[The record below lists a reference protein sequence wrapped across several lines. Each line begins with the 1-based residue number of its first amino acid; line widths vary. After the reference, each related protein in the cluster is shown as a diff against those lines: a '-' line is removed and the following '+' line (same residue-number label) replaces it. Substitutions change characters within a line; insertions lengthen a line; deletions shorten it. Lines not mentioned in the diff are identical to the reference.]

1 MVTAK
6 GLLVLQ
12 RGKRPKLAQK
22 RRRKSDEAVTLSFFT
37 SNCWQPRRAEASK
50 SRPLRYQT
58 RVTLAVLLV
67 LSASTVL
74 AQSTGG
80 ARSLTVTP
88 SFESGLTY
96 THRSSAVDGTNGDDL
111 ILQLRPG
118 VQISSRSGRFQG
130 SLNYSLGGIYRAGRT
145 DGETLENNLSA
156 SLRGELVENWMFVDG
171 LASITQQ
178 SLSAFGEQTV
188 GSTSVSNANRVEV
201 GNLSLTPYV
210 AGRIGEF
217 AGYKASLTAAATNTR
232 RSLANDSTSTG
243 GALSLSSLTSGAVL
257 GWGLNATWQEVD
269 FRQGRTTEN
278 GRVTASLNIVP
289 DIELSFALRAGQE
302 STNVG
307 SLETRTYD
315 NWGAT
320 ARWTPSPRTSAVFD
334 TDRRYFGNSHKLV
347 LEHRM
352 SRSSI
357 RFSSVRDASNGA
369 DSRTVNVP
377 VTLYQLISARLAT
390 QEPDPVL
397 RNQLVLA
404 EIAGIPGADPTQII
418 GAIPLSTGITLVRR
432 DDVGFSYSGLRTTL
446 NVLVFSSDSRVL
458 DNPLQLPGEGRV
470 RQWGYTG
477 SVGYKLNPLDSV
489 SLTGSQQRTL
499 GNEVR
504 LGNDLKS
511 LSLGWTGQLGRR
523 TSASL
528 SARYTVFNSNT
539 NPYKESSLS
548 GSVSLRF

>member
-1 MVTAK
+1 M
-6 GLLVLQ
+6 
-12 RGKRPKLAQK
+12 
-22 RRRKSDEAVTLSFFT
+22 TLSFFT
-37 SNCWQPRRAEASK
+37 SNRWRSRRAEVNRSDLA
-50 SRPLRYQT
+50 RPHART
-58 RVTLAVLLV
+58 SLAVLLA
-67 LSASTVL
+67 LSASTVS

-80 ARSLTVTP
+80 ARSLSITP

-96 THRSSAVDGTNGDDL
+96 THRSKAVDGSNGDDL

-130 SLNYSLGGIYRAGRT
+130 SLNYALGGIYRAGRT
-145 DGETLENNLSA
+145 DGHTLENNLSA
-156 SLRGELVENWMFVDG
+156 SLKGELVENWMFIDG
-171 LASITQQ
+171 LASVTQQ

-188 GSTSVSNANRVEV
+188 GSSSVSNANRVEV

-217 AGYKASLTAAATNTR
+217 AGYKASLSASATNTR

-243 GALSLSSLTSGAVL
+243 GALSLSSLTSGAVF
-257 GWGLNATWQEVD
+257 GWGLDATWQEVD

-307 SLETRTYD
+307 TLETRTYD

-334 TDRRYFGNSHKLV
+334 TDRRYFGNSHKLI

-357 RFSSVRDASNGA
+357 RISSVRDASSGA
-369 DSRTVNVP
+369 DSRSVNVP
-377 VTLYQLISARLAT
+377 VTLYELISARLAAV
-390 QEPDPVL
+390 ESDPV
-397 RNQLVLA
+397 RRDQMVLA

-432 DDVGFSYSGLRTTL
+432 DDVGFSYSGRRTTF
-446 NVLVFSSDSRVL
+446 NVLIFSSDSRVL

-477 SVGYKLNPLDSV
+477 SVSYKLNPLDAIN
-489 SLTGSQQRTL
+489 LTGSQQRTL
-499 GNEVR
+499 GNETLR
-504 LGNDLKS
+504 GNDLKS
-511 LSLGWTGQLGRR
+511 LSVGWTGQLGRR

-528 SARYTVFNSNT
+528 SARHTVFNSDT

>member
-1 MVTAK
+1 MV
-6 GLLVLQ
+6 
-12 RGKRPKLAQK
+12 
-22 RRRKSDEAVTLSFFT
+22 
-37 SNCWQPRRAEASK
+37 
-50 SRPLRYQT
+50 
-58 RVTLAVLLV
+58 LAVLLA
-67 LSASTVL
+67 LPASTVS
-74 AQSTGG
+74 AQGTGG

-96 THRSSAVDGTNGDDL
+96 THRSKAVDGSNGDDL

-130 SLNYSLGGIYRAGRT
+130 SLNYALGGIYRAGRT
-145 DGETLENNLSA
+145 DGQTLENSLSA
-156 SLRGELVENWMFVDG
+156 SLKGELVENWMFVDG
-171 LASITQQ
+171 LASVTQQ

-217 AGYKASLTAAATNTR
+217 AGYKASLTASATNTR
-232 RSLANDSTSTG
+232 RSLATDSTSTG
-243 GALSLSSLTSGAVL
+243 GALSLTSLSTGAVF
-257 GWGLNATWQEVD
+257 GWGLNASWQEVD

-307 SLETRTYD
+307 SLDTRTYD

-320 ARWTPSPRTSAVFD
+320 ARWTPSPRTSAVLD

-352 SRSSI
+352 ARSSI
-357 RFSSVRDASNGA
+357 RISSVRDASNGA
-369 DSRTVNVP
+369 DSRTVIVP
-377 VTLYQLISARLAT
+377 VTLYQLISARLTA

-404 EIAGIPGADPTQII
+404 EIAGIPGADPAQVI
-418 GAIPLSTGITLVRR
+418 GAIPLSAGITLARR
-432 DDVGFSYSGLRTTL
+432 DDVGFSYSGLRTTF
-446 NVLVFSSDSRVL
+446 NVLVFSSDSQVL
-458 DNPLQLPGEGRV
+458 DSQLLAPGDGRV
-470 RQWGYTG
+470 RQRGYTG
-477 SVGYKLNPLDSV
+477 SVGYKLNPLDSI
-489 SLTGSQQRTL
+489 SLTGSRQRTL
-499 GNEVR
+499 GNEIR

-523 TSASL
+523 TSATL
-528 SARYTVFNSNT
+528 SARHTVFNSNT
-539 NPYKESSLS
+539 NPYQESSLS